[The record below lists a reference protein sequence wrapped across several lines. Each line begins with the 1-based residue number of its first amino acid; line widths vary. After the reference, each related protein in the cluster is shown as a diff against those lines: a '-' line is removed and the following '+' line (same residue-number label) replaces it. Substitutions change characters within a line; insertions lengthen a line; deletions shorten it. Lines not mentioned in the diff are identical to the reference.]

1 MLKAC
6 DRCNGMVM
14 IDRAY
19 CNYGHIE
26 LFCIIC
32 GNRWEYHRNHPVAI
46 AISKIERRRERVVNG
61 LNP

>member
-1 MLKAC
+1 MLKPC
-6 DRCNGMVM
+6 ERCQGKVM

-32 GNRWEYHRNHPVAI
+32 GKRWEYHRSHPIATAI
-46 AISKIERRRERVVNG
+46 NKLERIRERSVNG
-61 LNP
+61 IGV